1 MSKEKIDRGEW
12 KKLLGEAFSKS
23 ATVKFVDGVNPCLV
37 ELNGVRFWIYQK
49 NITSTAFNSES
60 ETSDVCRIQLP
71 RRDIFQP
78 IKDSD
83 IAFIFLGYDRDND
96 VYVTWNPYTTKQR
109 LNVTQNVSFYSRR
122 SAQNLAAET
131 GDFQSSYQSNG
142 SKLLAFQRMKLA
154 DFLLNVA
161 EYFPEM
167 QEYVAVG
174 SKRRKE
180 ANETYRNFVNRKNI
194 EHFLGYLRTDP
205 EVCSMNDVD
214 SLLYFQT
221 IRALIDGVVTPNLV
235 CRKLFL
241 KYDSICDYP
250 KALVPLMNT
259 EEVYLMDT
267 KLLDCLEP
275 ALVLYVSF
283 LNKISGSDN
292 KDNFAEQ
299 LLGNDEDSIEEDTAE
314 EGSDIDG
321 NPINIDPDQR
331 NIKNGKLL
339 RIANPTVLEQI
350 RPLLDTEYA
359 KRAEAINII
368 IDYYQDRCPNMEF
381 KDWKNLIDGIDWS
394 NPLPT
399 ESSRNEPESY
409 KKQYVIALILPDGG
423 YIMYK
428 NVART
433 FVEAREK
440 IGIEY
445 FMIEGLPINEI
456 PATTLRKVNVLFY
469 VIDKQ
474 NLDYKLAVVPLNMVD
489 ESNIDFTPYL
499 VKEPFEEKSIL
510 AKRDKIRITF
520 ADGTFIQQKQVVS
533 TFLYAIQLAGA
544 NNVLNLGLMQGKR
557 PFVLTELSEEEK
569 SMTRYKEIGEGLWIN
584 TNSDTQFKYDI
595 LEKINSK
602 LHLQWVIEKV

>member
-12 KKLLGEAFSKS
+12 KKLLGEAFLKS
-23 ATVKFVDGVNPCLV
+23 ATVKFVDGVNPCLI

-167 QEYVAVG
+167 QEYVAVD

-180 ANETYRNFVNRKNI
+180 ANETYCNFVNRKNI

-205 EVCSMNDVD
+205 KVCSMSQVNPV
-214 SLLYFQT
+214 LYFQT
-221 IRALIDGVVTPNLV
+221 IRSLVDDVVTPNLV

-241 KYDSICDYP
+241 KYDNIGDYP

-275 ALVLYVSF
+275 ALVLYVLF
-283 LNKISGSDN
+283 LIKISGSEN
-292 KDNFAEQ
+292 KENFAGQ
-299 LLGNDEDSIEEDTAE
+299 LLDNDENSIEEEEAE

-321 NPINIDPDQR
+321 NPIDIDPDQK

-359 KRAEAINII
+359 KRAEAINVV

-381 KDWKNLIDGIDWS
+381 KDWKNLIDDIDWS
-394 NPLPT
+394 NPLPAVSSHN
-399 ESSRNEPESY
+399 ESESY

-423 YIMYK
+423 YIMHK

-440 IGIEY
+440 IGIEK
-445 FMIEGLPINEI
+445 FKQLEVSISDI
-456 PATTLRKVNVLFY
+456 PDTTLRKVNVLFY
-469 VIDKQ
+469 VIDKL
-474 NLDYKLAVVPLNMVD
+474 NLAFKVAVVPLNIVD

-499 VKEPFEEKSIL
+499 VKEPFEEKNTL

-520 ADGTFIQQKQVVS
+520 ADGNFIQEKQVVS

-544 NNVLNLGLMQGKR
+544 NNVMNLNLMQGKR
-557 PFVLTELSEEEK
+557 PFVLTELSDEEK
-569 SMTRYKEIGEGLWIN
+569 LMTRYKEIGEGLWIN

>member
-12 KKLLGEAFSKS
+12 KMLLNEAFSKS
-23 ATVKFVDGVNPCLV
+23 AMVRFVEGVNPCLI

-60 ETSDVCRIQLP
+60 DASDVCRIQLP

-122 SAQNLAAET
+122 SAQNLAAQT
-131 GDFQSSYQSNG
+131 GEFQSSYQSNG
-142 SKLLAFQRMKLA
+142 NKLLAFQRMNLP

-174 SKRRKE
+174 SKRRKQ

-194 EHFLGYLRTDP
+194 VHFLGYLRTDP
-205 EVCSMNDVD
+205 KVCSMNEVNP
-214 SLLYFQT
+214 LMYFHT
-221 IRALIDGVVTPNLV
+221 IRALVDCVVTPNLV

-241 KYDSICDYP
+241 KYDDICDYP
-250 KALVPLMNT
+250 KALVPLMDT

-283 LNKISGSDN
+283 LIKISGSEN
-292 KDNFAEQ
+292 KNNFAEQ
-299 LLGNDEDSIEEDTAE
+299 LLGNDEDSIEEDAVD
-314 EGSDIDG
+314 EGCDING
-321 NPINIDPDQR
+321 NPINIDPDQKY
-331 NIKNGKLL
+331 IKKGKLL

-359 KRAEAINII
+359 KRAEAINIVM
-368 IDYYQDRCPNMEF
+368 DYYLNRCPNMEF

-399 ESSRNEPESY
+399 ESSPNESGTY

-428 NVART
+428 NVVRT

-456 PATTLRKVNVLFY
+456 PDTTLRKVNVLFY

-474 NLDYKLAVVPLNMVD
+474 KLDYKVAVVPLTMVD

-499 VKEPFEEKSIL
+499 VKEPFEEKSVL

-533 TFLYAIQLAGA
+533 TFLYAIRLAGA
-544 NNVLNLGLMQGKR
+544 NNVLNLNLMQEKR
-557 PFVLTELSEEEK
+557 PFVLTDLSEEEK
-569 SMTRYKEIGEGLWIN
+569 SMAKYKQIGERLWIN
-584 TNSDTQFKYDI
+584 TSSDTQFKYDI
-595 LEKINSK
+595 LEEINTK